1 MFSIRSFIYSLVF
14 LLLGSFV
21 IVHAEI
27 SNSASEDSV
36 LRLSKALDQALSH
49 NLGLTISRYEPEKQK
64 DAVFI
69 EAASFD
75 VGVFANTQYRES
87 QAASSSPA
95 QGSFVNQSRANLGL
109 DKRLKSG
116 ASVRIGTSATRTD
129 TITDG
134 LLDPVASGAIS
145 LSIRQPLLLGAG
157 RQVNLAPLVRA
168 SAKQEQSIEIL
179 RAEIQ
184 DFITEV
190 EIAYWNLAFSQASAL
205 LVRSNLELANS
216 LLAENLERARL
227 GLVTQLEVMQA
238 RTEFLKQQ
246 ESSIIAGR
254 AVQDSQDRLIA
265 LIGMDSLA
273 SNEPIQMFSVESLQ
287 PNRNSTL
294 PDMHRVVATA
304 LQVDSDTKIQYK
316 EIEIARL
323 NQLLAKNLTVPKLDL
338 TAGVDYLGSDAVLH
352 QAYTDAYRGVD
363 GYDWNVGFELRVPW
377 GLRDARARYN
387 RATRTVQQQELRLY
401 EIRQIKARLA
411 RSAWRAVQA
420 GTQRVEVTQ
429 TAIALNEESF
439 EQERARYGAGL
450 TAYRQVLEAQRDLDK
465 ARRSHLQALIDQRR
479 ATVQLARVD
488 GTILDRNGYTWAD
501 ADALLSPPT
510 IEGHPLLDKN

>member
-1 MFSIRSFIYSLVF
+1 MRSFNYSLVF
-14 LLLGSFV
+14 LLLGYFV
-21 IVHAEI
+21 IVHAETPT
-27 SNSASEDSV
+27 SDSEGSV
-36 LRLSKALDQALSH
+36 LLLSKALDQALSH

-64 DAVFI
+64 DAVLI

-75 VGVFANTQYRES
+75 VGAFANTQYRES
-87 QAASSSPA
+87 QAASNSPA
-95 QGSFVNQSRANLGL
+95 QGSFVNQSRVNIGL

-116 ASVRIGTSATRTD
+116 ASVRLGTSATSTET
-129 TITDG
+129 TING
-134 LLDPVASGAIS
+134 LLDPAASGAIS

-157 RQVNLAPLVRA
+157 AQVNLAPLVR
-168 SAKQEQSIEIL
+168 STAKQEQSIEIL

-190 EIAYWNLAFSQASAL
+190 EIAYWNLAFSQASSL

-216 LLAENLERARL
+216 LLAENVERSRL

-238 RTEFLKQQ
+238 QTELLKQQ

-254 AVQDSQDRLIA
+254 AVQDAQDRLIA

-273 SNEPIQMFSVESLQ
+273 SNQPSQMFPVEPLQ
-287 PNRNSTL
+287 RDSNSTL
-294 PDMHRVVATA
+294 PEMHLVVTTA
-304 LQVDSDTKIQYK
+304 LQVDADAKIQYK

-323 NQLLAKNLTVPKLDL
+323 NQLLAKNLTLPKLDL
-338 TAGVDYLGSDAVLH
+338 TAGVDYLGSDAVL
-352 QAYTDAYRGVD
+352 QKAYTDAYQGVD
-363 GYDWNVGFELRVPW
+363 GHDWNVGFELRVPW
-377 GLRDARARYN
+377 GFRDARARYD
-387 RATRTVQQQELRLY
+387 RATRTLQQQELRLH
-401 EIRQIKARLA
+401 EIRQIKARIA

-488 GTILDRNGYTWAD
+488 GTILERNGYTWAD
-501 ADALLSPPT
+501 ADALLSPPNV
-510 IEGHPLLDKN
+510 EGHPLLDKN

>member
-1 MFSIRSFIYSLVF
+1 MFSFIYRFVILI
-14 LLLGSFV
+14 LGSLL
-21 IVHAEI
+21 ILH
-27 SNSASEDSV
+27 SKTSTSASEDSV
-36 LRLSKALDQALSH
+36 LPLSKALDQALRH
-49 NLGLTISRYEPEKQK
+49 NLALTISRYEPQKQK
-64 DAVFI
+64 DAVLI

-75 VGVFANTQYRES
+75 TGVFANTQYRER
-87 QAASSSPA
+87 QATTSSLS
-95 QGSFVNQSRANLGL
+95 QGSFVNQSRVNVGL

-116 ASVRIGTSATRTD
+116 ASVRLGTSASSTD
-129 TITDG
+129 TKTNG

-145 LSIRQPLLLGAG
+145 LSVRQPLLLGAG
-157 RQVNLAPLVRA
+157 AQVNLAPLVRA

-179 RAEIQ
+179 RSEIL

-190 EIAYWNLAFSQASAL
+190 EIAYWNVAFSQANAL

-246 ESSIIAGR
+246 ESTIIAGR
-254 AVQDSQDRLIA
+254 AVQDSQDRLIT
-265 LIGMDSLA
+265 LIGIDSLA
-273 SNEPIQMFSVESLQ
+273 GNEPSQMFSVEPLQ
-287 PNRNSTL
+287 PTSQTPL
-294 PDMHRVVATA
+294 PEMHLVVATA
-304 LQVDSDTKIQYK
+304 LQVDADTKIQHK

-323 NQLLAKNLTVPKLDL
+323 NQLLAKNLTVPKLDF
-338 TAGVDYLGSDAVLH
+338 TAGVDYLGSDTVLH
-352 QAYTDAYRGVD
+352 QAYSEAYRGAD
-363 GYDWNVGFELRVPW
+363 GHDWNVGFELRVPW
-377 GLRDARARYN
+377 GFRDARARYN
-387 RATRTVQQQELRLY
+387 RASRTLQQQELRLY

-450 TAYRQVLEAQRDLDK
+450 TAYRQVLEAQRDLDR

-479 ATVQLARVD
+479 ATVQLARID
-488 GTILDRNGYTWAD
+488 GTILDRNGYTWVD
-501 ADALLSPPT
+501 ADALLSPPNV
-510 IEGHPLLDKN
+510 EDHPLIDKN